1 MGRPVKKGLDYFP
14 LDVRMD
20 DNIKLIEAEYGLL
33 GFAVI
38 IKLYQKI
45 YDNGFYC
52 DWTYEVALLFARE
65 IGAGGNFVSEII
77 QASIR
82 RGIFDKKM
90 FNKYHILTSKGIQ
103 KRYLTVCKRRK
114 CFEVDNQYLLISI
127 PTAEDNADKNG
138 VYVCK
143 NEVNVCNNPQSKVK
157 ESKVYIS
164 SCSSNIYIPSLE
176 EVKLYFK
183 QQQLKGNPETFYNFN
198 EGNKWKH
205 RAKWQEYAKRW
216 SELER
221 KNEKSFAA
229 YDLSEF
235 EKMLD
240 NDD

>member
-45 YDNGFYC
+45 YENGYYC

-77 QASIR
+77 QAAIR

-114 CFEVDNQYLLISI
+114 DFEVDNRYLLISI
-127 PTAEDNADKNG
+127 PIAEDNADKNKIN
-138 VYVCK
+138 V
-143 NEVNVCNNPQSKVK
+143 NENSINVCNNTQSKEK
-157 ESKVYIS
+157 KSKVYLS
-164 SCSSNIYIPSLE
+164 SCNNINIPTLK
-176 EVKLYFK
+176 EVKLYFE

-198 EGNKWKH
+198 KGNNWKH
-205 RAKWQEYAKRW
+205 RSKWQECAKRW
-216 SELER
+216 SMLE
-221 KNEKSFAA
+221 KENQSSFAA
-229 YDLSEF
+229 YDLSAF

-240 NDD
+240 EDR

>member
-45 YDNGFYC
+45 YENGYYC

-77 QASIR
+77 QAAIR

-114 CFEVDNQYLLISI
+114 DFEVDNRYLLISI
-127 PTAEDNADKNG
+127 PIAEDNADKNG
-138 VYVCK
+138 INV
-143 NEVNVCNNPQSKVK
+143 NENSINVGNNTQSKEK
-157 ESKVYIS
+157 KSKVYIS
-164 SCSSNIYIPSLE
+164 SCNNINIPTLK
-176 EVKLYFK
+176 EVKLYFE

-198 EGNKWKH
+198 KGNNWKH
-205 RAKWQEYAKRW
+205 RSKWQECAKRW
-216 SELER
+216 SMLE
-221 KNEKSFAA
+221 KENQNSFAA
-229 YDLSEF
+229 YDLSAF

-240 NDD
+240 EDR